1 MCSDR
6 SFLYGR
12 VCYSWFSLTHR
23 EIWAHAHVASDSGA
37 ETVMKKVKKGFYSW
51 LIVVVLGAVFITM
64 AATSLAGLNWF
75 ALQYGFAFTYVS
87 LLIPIFLASV
97 IIAAWKSGLKA
108 ALAICV
114 VLGASMM
121 SLVMNSIQ
129 GRSFLY
135 GTIIT
140 MAVSVGASFWID
152 WERRNRKQHER
163 GAEKVRHRADELQ
176 RELKERQRAGQ
187 ELLESRRRFRDLASL
202 LPQVIWEI
210 DADGNFTFVNK
221 QAFETYGYS
230 IDDVNDAPNV
240 LGMFI
245 PEDRDRVNKDI
256 QRALSGEELGGIEYT
271 ALRRDGSTFPVLI
284 YGARI
289 IHNDKPVGLRGVAI
303 DITDR
308 KQTEGKLE
316 HAAKEW
322 RMTFDSTTNLIS
334 IHDRDFRLTRVNMAF
349 ADAFHMK
356 PQELI
361 GRPCYQVVHGTDGPV
376 PGCPHMKT
384 LMTKKPATAEFFDPH
399 LGIHLQVSSSPV
411 FDSNGELL
419 SCVHVASDITERKQ
433 AEQALRESEERYRL
447 LFERSGDAIFLVDR
461 KTGRCLD
468 GNAAAERLTG
478 RSVVELRKMTTDD
491 LPPLGMIQRLQRL
504 PVVEDALDYGEVTF
518 IRPDDTRRTALLSA
532 AHLNDRLS
540 FGIARDITERKEM
553 EEALRESE
561 QNFRNS
567 LYSSPLG
574 VRIVSYEGE
583 LLYANRAILDM
594 YGYDSIEELRDMPAS
609 KRYTPESY
617 KEHLERKEKRRREQP
632 VPSRYEVSIIRKDG
646 EVRHLVVFR
655 EKVIWDGA
663 AQFQALYQDVTEL
676 RKTQEQLQHS
686 QLLASLGEMTAGIA
700 HEVNNPLGS
709 VLLYSELLMAEDT
722 PKPIKKDLKVIH
734 DEAKRAARIMTDL
747 LTYSRRMGSQGRR
760 MDLHKV
766 LKKVIEIRRYAET
779 VRNISVNTDLWDGPL
794 YVTGNSSQL
803 VQLLMNLMLNAEE
816 ALEESN
822 GGNILITTRIDGDW
836 ARISVADNG
845 PGIPQENL
853 QQIFYPF
860 FTTKP
865 VGKGTGLGLS
875 TCYGIA
881 TAHKGLIRAENNEMG
896 GATFVVELP
905 LAKTRRRRRSRKT
918 VPVG

>member
-1 MCSDR
+1 LCSDR
-6 SFLYGR
+6 PSLCGR

-23 EIWAHAHVASDSGA
+23 ETWAHAHVASDSGA
-37 ETVMKKVKKGFYSW
+37 EKVMKKVKKGFYSW

-75 ALQYGFAFTYVS
+75 ALEYGFAFTYVS

-97 IIAAWKSGLKA
+97 IIAAWKSGVKA
-108 ALAICV
+108 ALPICV

-140 MAVSVGASFWID
+140 IAVSIGASFWID
-152 WERRNRKQHER
+152 RERRNRKQDEQT
-163 GAEKVRHRADELQ
+163 AEVIRHRADKLQ
-176 RELKERQRAGQ
+176 QELKERQRAGQ
-187 ELLESRRRFRDLASL
+187 ELLESWRRFRELASL

-210 DADGNFTFVNK
+210 NADGNFTFVNK
-221 QAFETYGYS
+221 QALETYGYS
-230 IDDVNDAPNV
+230 MDDVSRTLNV
-240 LGMFI
+240 LDAFI
-245 PEDRDRVNKDI
+245 PEDRDRVKEDI
-256 QRALSGEELGGIEYT
+256 QKVLGGEELGGVEYT
-271 ALRRDGSTFPVLI
+271 ALKKDGGTFPVLI
-284 YGARI
+284 YSARVVSGDRPI
-289 IHNDKPVGLRGVAI
+289 GLRGVAI
-303 DITDR
+303 DITER
-308 KQTEGKLE
+308 KQTEEKVE
-316 HAAKEW
+316 NAAKEW
-322 RMTFDSTTNLIS
+322 RMTFDSATNLIS

-349 ADAFHMK
+349 ADAFHTK

-361 GRPCYQVVHGTDGPV
+361 GRPCYEVVHGTDGPI

-384 LMTKKPATAEFFDPH
+384 LMTKKPSTAEFFDPH

-447 LFERSGDAIFLVDR
+447 LFERSGDAIFLVDS
-461 KTGRCLD
+461 KTGHCLD

-478 RSVVELRKMTTDD
+478 RSVGELRKMTTDD
-491 LPPLGMIQRLQRL
+491 LPPLGVIQQLQRL
-504 PVVEDALDYGEVTF
+504 PLVEDALDYGEVTF

-532 AHLNDRLS
+532 AHLNNRLS

-561 QNFRNS
+561 ENFRNS

-574 VRIVSYEGE
+574 VRIVSHEGE
-583 LLYANRAILDM
+583 MLYANRAILDM
-594 YGYDSIEELRDMPAS
+594 YGYDSVEELRDTPVS

-617 KEHLERKEKRRREQP
+617 KEYLERKEKIRRGEP
-632 VPSRYEVSIIRKDG
+632 IPSEYEVSIIRKDG
-646 EVRHLVVFR
+646 EVRHLDIFR
-655 EKVIWDGA
+655 EKVIWDGEI
-663 AQFQALYQDVTEL
+663 QFQMLYQDVTEL

-709 VLLYSELLMAEDT
+709 VLLYSELLMAGDT
-722 PKPIKKDLKVIH
+722 PKSIKKDLKVIH

-760 MDLHKV
+760 IDLHRV

-779 VRNISVNTDLWDGPL
+779 VRNISVNTDLWNGPL
-794 YVTGNSSQL
+794 YVNGNSSQL
-803 VQLLMNLMLNAEE
+803 VQLLMNLLLNAEE
-816 ALEESN
+816 TLEESN
-822 GGNILITTRIDGDW
+822 GGNIFITTRTNGEW

-845 PGIPQENL
+845 PGIPQDNL

-875 TCYGIA
+875 TCYGIV

-896 GATFVVELP
+896 GATFIVELP
-905 LAKTRRRRRSRKT
+905 LAKAKRQRKSRKT
-918 VPVG
+918 VAVG

>member
-1 MCSDR
+1 
-6 SFLYGR
+6 
-12 VCYSWFSLTHR
+12 
-23 EIWAHAHVASDSGA
+23 
-37 ETVMKKVKKGFYSW
+37 MKKVKRNFYSW

-64 AATSLAGLNWF
+64 AVTSLAGLNWF
-75 ALQYGFAFTYVS
+75 ALEYGFAFTYVS
-87 LLIPIFLASV
+87 LLIPIFLASI

-114 VLGASMM
+114 VLGVSMM
-121 SLVMNSIQ
+121 SLVMSSTQ
-129 GRSFLY
+129 GRSFLN

-140 MAVSVGASFWID
+140 TAVGIAASFWID
-152 WERRNRKQHER
+152 RERRSRKQHEQVTER
-163 GAEKVRHRADELQ
+163 VIHRADELQ
-176 RELKERQRAGQ
+176 RELRERQRAEQ
-187 ELLESRRRFRDLASL
+187 ELLESRRRFRDLANL

-210 DADGNFTFVNK
+210 DADGNFAFINK

-230 IDDVNDAPNV
+230 RGEVSGTPNV
-240 LGMFI
+240 LNAFI
-245 PEDRDRVNKDI
+245 PEDRDRVKKDI
-256 QRALSGEELGGIEYT
+256 QRVLSGEELGGVEYT
-271 ALRRDGSTFPVLI
+271 ALKKDGSTFPVLI
-284 YGARI
+284 YAARI
-289 IHNDKPVGLRGVAI
+289 MSGDRPTGLRGVTI
-303 DITDR
+303 DITER
-308 KQTEGKLE
+308 KRTEEQIE

-322 RMTFDSTTNLIS
+322 RMTFDSATNLIS
-334 IHDRDFRLTRVNMAF
+334 IHDQDFRLTRVNMAF
-349 ADAFHMK
+349 ADAFHTK

-376 PGCPHMKT
+376 PGCPHMQT
-384 LMTKKPATAEFFDPH
+384 LMTKKPATAEFFDSH

-411 FDSNGELL
+411 VDGSGELL

-461 KTGRCLD
+461 ETGRCLD
-468 GNAAAERLTG
+468 GNTAAERLTG
-478 RSVVELRKMTTDD
+478 HSVAELRKMTTDD

-518 IRPDDTRRTALLSA
+518 VRPDDTRRTALLAA
-532 AHLNDRLS
+532 AHLSDRLS

-574 VRIVSYEGE
+574 VRIVSHEGE
-583 LLYANRAILDM
+583 LLYANRAILDT
-594 YGYDSIEELRDMPAS
+594 YGYDGVQELRDTPAS
-609 KRYTPESY
+609 KRYTIESY
-617 KEHLERKEKRRREQP
+617 REHLERKEKRRRDEP
-632 VPSRYEVSIIRKDG
+632 VPSEYEVSIIRKDG

-655 EKVIWDGA
+655 EKVIWDGEV
-663 AQFQALYQDVTEL
+663 QFQALYQDVTEL
-676 RKTQEQLQHS
+676 RKAQDQLQQS

-709 VLLYSELLMAEDT
+709 VLLYSELLMAGDA
-722 PKPIKKDLKVIH
+722 PRPIKKDLKVIH

-747 LTYSRRMGSQGRR
+747 LTYSRRMDSQGRR
-760 MDLHKV
+760 IDLHKV
-766 LKKVIEIRRYAET
+766 LKKVIEMRRYAET
-779 VRNISVNTDLWDGPL
+779 VRNISVNTDLYDGPL
-794 YVTGNSSQL
+794 YVTGNSSQI

-822 GGNILITTRIDGDW
+822 GGNISVTTRTNEEW
-836 ARISVADNG
+836 AKISIADNG

-865 VGKGTGLGLS
+865 IGKGTGLGLS
-875 TCYGIA
+875 TCYGIV
-881 TAHKGLIRAENNEMG
+881 TAHKGLIRAENNKTG
-896 GATFVVELP
+896 GATFIVELP
-905 LAKTRRRRRSRKT
+905 LAKARRQRKSRKA
-918 VPVG
+918 VMAG

>member
-1 MCSDR
+1 
-6 SFLYGR
+6 
-12 VCYSWFSLTHR
+12 
-23 EIWAHAHVASDSGA
+23 
-37 ETVMKKVKKGFYSW
+37 MKKVKKHFYW
-51 LIVVVLGAVFITM
+51 WFIVVVLGAFFITM

-97 IIAAWKSGLKA
+97 IIAAWTSGLRA
-108 ALAICV
+108 ALAICL

-121 SLVMNSIQ
+121 SLVMNSTQ
-129 GRSFLY
+129 GQSFLY

-140 MAVSVGASFWID
+140 VVVSVGASFWID
-152 WERRNRKQHER
+152 RERRKRKQHEKA
-163 GAEKVRHRADELQ
+163 AESIRHRADELQ
-176 RELKERQRAGQ
+176 QELKERQRAGQ
-187 ELLESRRRFRDLASL
+187 ELLEGWRKFRDLANL
-202 LPQVIWEI
+202 LPQIIWEI
-210 DADGNFTFVNK
+210 DADGNFAYVNK
-221 QAFETYGYS
+221 QAFDTYGYS
-230 IDDVNDAPNV
+230 MDDVNGVPNV

-245 PEDRDRVNKDI
+245 PEDRDRVKKDI

-271 ALRRDGSTFPVLI
+271 ALKKDGSTFPVLI

-289 IHNDKPVGLRGVAI
+289 IHGDKPVGLRGVAI

-308 KQTEGKLE
+308 KQTEEKLE
-316 HAAKEW
+316 HAAQEW
-322 RMTFDSTTNLIS
+322 RMTFDSATNMIS

-356 PQELI
+356 PQDLI
-361 GRPCYQVVHGTDGPV
+361 GRPCYRVVHGTDGPV

-411 FDSNGELL
+411 LDGNGELL

-478 RSVVELRKMTTDD
+478 RSVTELRKMTTDD

-504 PVVEDALDYGEVTF
+504 SVVEDALDYGEVTF
-518 IRPDDTRRTALLSA
+518 VRPDGTRRTALLSA

-574 VRIVSYEGE
+574 VRIVSHEGE
-583 LLYANRAILDM
+583 LLYANRAILEM
-594 YGYDSIEELRDMPAS
+594 YGYDSVGELRDTPVS
-609 KRYTPESY
+609 QRYTPESY
-617 KEHLERKEKRRREQP
+617 REHLERKENRRVGEP
-632 VPSRYEVSIIRKDG
+632 VPSRYEVSIVRKDG
-646 EVRHLVVFR
+646 EIRHLVVFR
-655 EKVIWDGA
+655 EKVIWDGEV
-663 AQFQALYQDVTEL
+663 QFQALYQDVTEL
-676 RKTQEQLQHS
+676 RKTQDQLQHS

-709 VLLYSELLMAEDT
+709 VLLYSELLMAGET
-722 PKPIKKDLKVIH
+722 PRPIKRDLKVIH

-760 MDLHKV
+760 LDLHKV
-766 LKKVIEIRRYAET
+766 LKKVIEMRRYAET
-779 VRNISVNTDLWDGPL
+779 VRNISVSIDLWDEPL
-794 YVTGNSSQL
+794 YVNGNSSQL

-816 ALEESN
+816 ALEDLN
-822 GGNILITTRIDGDW
+822 GGNILITTRTNGEW
-836 ARISVADNG
+836 ARISVADDG

-875 TCYGIA
+875 TCYGIV
-881 TAHKGLIRAENNEMG
+881 TAHKGLIRAENNDMG
-896 GATFVVELP
+896 GATFIVELP
-905 LAKTRRRRRSRKT
+905 LAKARRQRKSRKA
-918 VPVG
+918 VAVG